1 MRERS
6 SSEFVGHRVP
16 EGQSPLARRFQRRGK
31 NVLRPV
37 PLGTAEGSAVP
48 PALRRHASN
57 PALEA
62 PGYWRLSLRDTWS
75 RYIFVFCFLIVLTAT
90 SAAQTNAAVS
100 FEMPKSHNPIS
111 AYSPSHAPE
120 PELTN
125 SPRLNQLI
133 RDGKLYL
140 SLKDAIRLAME
151 NNLDI
156 AIARYNLPIA
166 DMDILRTKAGG
177 VFRGVN
183 AGFVQG
189 TPGGGVGGF
198 GTGAP
203 GAGAGGTTA
212 GAGGAGAGASGL
224 VQSTLGVGTAVP
236 SYDPTIVASVGAEH
250 QTTPLA
256 NQRIYGVPLLQLN
269 TGQAN
274 FGFTQAFATGS
285 SISFEF
291 NNNRQTTNSPFFNL
305 SPDLGSMYRFS
316 FQQQLLS
323 GFGFGPNLRYLRIAK
338 NNKKIS
344 DIAFKDQ
351 VMATVTQIQN
361 IYWDLV
367 NAYEQSQVNEQSL
380 AFAQQSLD
388 NAKKQFQLQSIP
400 AMDVMRAEAEVSKR
414 DQDLT
419 VARTSLQLQELL
431 MKNALTKSL
440 DDPVLESV
448 SVVPTYTLQSSQ
460 VAPPGENVQD
470 LIQQALHDRPE
481 LFESDVDLANRQIS
495 RKAARNALLP
505 SLSLAAFYGGS
516 GLAGPLNPVY
526 NVPGVPNAST
536 VPTDF
541 SGALGNA
548 FNNTAPDYYVG
559 FNLNIPIRNRVA
571 KADQYRSELEYRQ
584 AQLRRE
590 ELRKQIRI
598 EVRNAEY
605 ALEQTAARVEA
616 ARKSRDLAQRTFEIT
631 QKEQTLGAGSTFQTM
646 TAQRDLALAE
656 LDLVTATTTY
666 QKAKVELDR
675 ATGTTL
681 EHNGI
686 QIADAIKGTVSAV
699 STQAP

>member
-1 MRERS
+1 MRQC
-6 SSEFVGHRVP
+6 FWK
-16 EGQSPLARRFQRRGK
+16 RFTSW
-31 NVLRPV
+31 PV
-37 PLGTAEGSAVP
+37 AVV
-48 PALRRHASN
+48 
-57 PALEA
+57 
-62 PGYWRLSLRDTWS
+62 
-75 RYIFVFCFLIVLTAT
+75 ILIS
-90 SAAQTNAAVS
+90 SAAPCQQGEQSQPTSNAGASKISTRTNYSAIFNLPS
-100 FEMPKSHNPIS
+100 SHNPLS
-111 AYSPSHAPE
+111 AYSPSSAPE
-120 PELTN
+120 PQLTN
-125 SPRLNQLI
+125 SPDLNHLI

-140 SLKDAIRLAME
+140 SLKDAIRMALE

-183 AGFVQG
+183 AGVVQG

-212 GAGGAGAGASGL
+212 AAGGAGAGASGL

-236 SYDPTIVASVGAEH
+236 SYDPAIIASVGAEH
-250 QTTPLA
+250 QATPLA

-274 FGFTQAFATGS
+274 FGFAQAFATGS
-285 SISFEF
+285 SVSFEF

-305 SPDLGSMYRFS
+305 SPALGSMYRFS

-351 VMATVTQIQN
+351 VMATVTQIEN

-367 NAYEQSQVNEQSL
+367 NAYEQSQVNEQSR
-380 AFAQQSLD
+380 AFAQQSLE
-388 NAKKQFQLQSIP
+388 NAKKQLRLESIP

-448 SVVPTYTLQSSQ
+448 SVVPTDTLQSAQ
-460 VAPPGENVQD
+460 IVPLNEAVQD
-470 LIQQALHDRPE
+470 LIQLALHDRPE
-481 LFESDVDLANRQIS
+481 LAESDIDLVNRQIS

-505 SLSLAAFYGGS
+505 SLSLVAFYGGS

-526 NVPGVPNAST
+526 NVPGVPNTST

-541 SGALGNA
+541 SGALANA

-584 AQLRRE
+584 AELRRE

-616 ARKSRDLAQRTFEIT
+616 ARKARDLAQRTFEIT
-631 QKEQTLGAGSTFQTM
+631 QKEQTLGAGSTYQTM
-646 TAQRDLALAE
+646 TTQRDLALAE
-656 LDLVTATTTY
+656 LDLVTAMTVY
-666 QKAKVELDR
+666 QKAKVEVDR
-675 ATGTTL
+675 ATGATL
-681 EHNGI
+681 DHNGI
-686 QIADAIKGTVSAV
+686 EVQDAINGTVSAA
-699 STQAP
+699 TP

>member
-1 MRERS
+1 MRS
-6 SSEFVGHRVP
+6 SSRLER
-16 EGQSPLARRFQRRGK
+16 LAAFLFWSVVCACTCFSQQ
-31 NVLRPV
+31 P
-37 PLGTAEGSAVP
+37 T
-48 PALRRHASN
+48 N
-57 PALEA
+57 PANSNTIA
-62 PGYWRLSLRDTWS
+62 NTSPS
-75 RYIFVFCFLIVLTAT
+75 RPHYSSVFK
-90 SAAQTNAAVS
+90 
-100 FEMPKSHNPIS
+100 MPSSRNPLS
-111 AYSPSHAPE
+111 AYSPSSTPE

-183 AGFVQG
+183 AGVVQG

-274 FGFTQAFATGS
+274 FGFSQAFTTGS

-305 SPDLGSMYRFS
+305 SPALGAMYRFS

-323 GFGFGPNLRYLRIAK
+323 GFGFGPNLRYLRIAN

-351 VMATVTQIQN
+351 VMATVTQIEN

-367 NAYEQSQVNEQSL
+367 NAYQQSQVNEQSR
-380 AFAQQSLD
+380 AFAQQSLE
-388 NAKKQFQLQSIP
+388 NARKQLQLESIP
-400 AMDVMRAEAEVSKR
+400 AMDVMKAEAEVSKR
-414 DQDLT
+414 EQDLT

-448 SVVPTYTLQSSQ
+448 NVVPTDTLQSAQIVPSNQ
-460 VAPPGENVQD
+460 SVQE
-470 LIQQALHDRPE
+470 LIQQALRDRPE
-481 LFESDVDLANRQIS
+481 LAESDVDLVNRQIS

-505 SLSLAAFYGGS
+505 SLSLVAFYGGS

-526 NVPGVPNAST
+526 NVPDVPNSSN
-536 VPTDF
+536 VPADYP
-541 SGALGNA
+541 GALKNA

-559 FNLNIPIRNRVA
+559 INLNIPIRNRVA

-584 AQLRRE
+584 AELRRE

-631 QKEQTLGAGSTFQTM
+631 QKEQVLGAGSTFQTM

-656 LDLVTATTTY
+656 LDFVAAMTVY
-666 QKAKVELDR
+666 EKARVEVER
-675 ATGTTL
+675 AIGSTL

-686 QIADAIKGTVSAV
+686 AIQDAIDATVSSA
-699 STQAP
+699 TP

>member
-1 MRERS
+1 MRS
-6 SSEFVGHRVP
+6 SSRLER
-16 EGQSPLARRFQRRGK
+16 LAAFLFCSVVCACTCFSQQ
-31 NVLRPV
+31 P
-37 PLGTAEGSAVP
+37 T
-48 PALRRHASN
+48 N
-57 PALEA
+57 PANSNTIA
-62 PGYWRLSLRDTWS
+62 NTSPS
-75 RYIFVFCFLIVLTAT
+75 RPHYSSVFK
-90 SAAQTNAAVS
+90 
-100 FEMPKSHNPIS
+100 MPSSRNPLS
-111 AYSPSHAPE
+111 AYSPSSTPE

-183 AGFVQG
+183 AGVVEG

-274 FGFTQAFATGS
+274 FGFSQAFTTGS

-305 SPDLGSMYRFS
+305 SPALGAMYRFS

-323 GFGFGPNLRYLRIAK
+323 GFGFGPNLRYLRIAN

-351 VMATVTQIQN
+351 VMATVTQIEN

-367 NAYEQSQVNEQSL
+367 NAYQQSQVNEQSR
-380 AFAQQSLD
+380 AFAQQSLE
-388 NAKKQFQLQSIP
+388 NARKQLQLESIP
-400 AMDVMRAEAEVSKR
+400 AMDVMKAEAEVSKR
-414 DQDLT
+414 EQDLT

-448 SVVPTYTLQSSQ
+448 NVVPTDTLQSAQIVPSNQ
-460 VAPPGENVQD
+460 SVQE
-470 LIQQALHDRPE
+470 LIQQALRDRPE
-481 LFESDVDLANRQIS
+481 LAESDVDLVNRQIS

-505 SLSLAAFYGGS
+505 SLSLVAFYGGS

-526 NVPGVPNAST
+526 NVPAVPNSSN
-536 VPTDF
+536 VPADYP
-541 SGALGNA
+541 GALKNA

-559 FNLNIPIRNRVA
+559 INLNIPIRNRVA

-584 AQLRRE
+584 AELRRE

-631 QKEQTLGAGSTFQTM
+631 QKEQALGAGSTFQTM

-656 LDLVTATTTY
+656 LDFVAAMTVY
-666 QKAKVELDR
+666 EKARVEVER
-675 ATGTTL
+675 AIGSTL

-686 QIADAIKGTVSAV
+686 AIQDAIDATVSSA
-699 STQAP
+699 TP